1 MLDLG
6 NVYAPKFEWDGSLLL
21 VRWDNFMNPDKCY
34 VGSMLVVMLDVVCT
48 VYTNFRAFYILSD
61 IYRCL
66 GLRFGVISMREYDD
80 WKTIFV
86 AFTGYDR

>member
-34 VGSMLVVMLDVVCT
+34 VGSMLVVMLDEVT
-48 VYTNFRAFYILSD
+48 VHKTIIHAFCYILSD
-61 IYRCL
+61 I
-66 GLRFGVISMREYDD
+66 
-80 WKTIFV
+80 
-86 AFTGYDR
+86 